1 MGHARK
7 LEDDNPPS
15 SPLNETL
22 LIATMCIVGLQV
34 HVHVKDGSVFSGVF
48 YTASF
53 ENGFGIVLKN
63 AKMTKKG
70 KGKANVAS
78 GSVVETLVIMSPNI
92 VQVVAEGV
100 SLPSNVMGNNES
112 VIVGSAME
120 TLPSKPRLSAAKKHG
135 IEGRGNHHW
144 RQPGANILKRNEHI
158 PDVHQEDIPSSSP
171 SLDNMS
177 ERVKPIKED
186 MLTPEP
192 ISNGFHDAAERPSST
207 DKSSSRSETVDETSE
222 LCQGIK
228 ASSNEPIP
236 IQAIKKAKEFK
247 LNPEAKNF
255 SPSYTKRFSPSPAAM
270 PDLQNVAYIP
280 SNTPMLPV
288 PEPVY
293 PEVGNSPYMPQ
304 TSPHSKFVPYGN
316 LTAGNTVSVFHFPQH
331 MSIAAIA
338 KRRKLLDD
346 DLVISLA
353 DTSWEILDVS
363 SSDVSDSG
371 LAKVSE
377 MCKSLRAVDISRC
390 NKITSMGV
398 SELVQN
404 CRSLETLRCGGCPS
418 SESTARRSLSLFK
431 PDLSNV
437 EEETW
442 EELDVTEIGH
452 GGHSLRWLVW
462 PRIDKDSLEMLSMEC
477 PRIVVNPKPSFL
489 TYSLHEVPREAS
501 PDVALDEPF
510 VKDIDPKTWVVRGV
524 VKIPT
529 TSSLSLT
536 SSSSELSIAE
546 KFRLAFAERDARLA
560 PKRAKNARQ
569 QQRRAERD
577 WMMSSDEAKAMAFA
591 SKATRCLRKK

>member
-7 LEDDNPPS
+7 LEDDNSPS

-22 LIATMCIVGLQV
+22 LIATMCIFGLQV
-34 HVHVKDGSVFSGVF
+34 HVHVRDGSVFSGVF

-70 KGKANVAS
+70 KSKANVAS

-92 VQVVAEGV
+92 VLVVAEGV
-100 SLPSNVMGNNES
+100 SLPSNVTGNNECE
-112 VIVGSAME
+112 IVGSAME
-120 TLPSKPRLSAAKKHG
+120 TLPSKPRLSAAKKNG
-135 IEGRGNHHW
+135 IEGRGNHHR
-144 RQPGANILKRNEHI
+144 RQPGAKILKRNEHI
-158 PDVHQEDIPSSSP
+158 PDVHQEDIQSSS
-171 SLDNMS
+171 SNLDSMS
-177 ERVKPIKED
+177 GRVRPIEEDKLMPKP
-186 MLTPEP
+186 M
-192 ISNGFHDAAERPSST
+192 SNGFHDAAERPSST
-207 DKSSSRSETVDETSE
+207 DNSSSRSETVDETSE
-222 LCQGIK
+222 LCQGLK
-228 ASSNEPIP
+228 ASPNESAPT
-236 IQAIKKAKEFK
+236 QDVKKAKEFK

-255 SPSYTKRFSPSPAAM
+255 SPSYTKRLSPSPAAM
-270 PDLQNVAYIP
+270 PDIGNFAYIP

-304 TSPHSKFVPYGN
+304 TIPPSKFVPYGN
-316 LTAGNTVSVFHFPQH
+316 LTAGNTVVGFHYPQH

-346 DLVISLA
+346 DLIISLA

-462 PRIDKDSLEMLSMEC
+462 PRIDKDSLEMLSIEC

-489 TYSLHEVPREAS
+489 TYTLHEVPREAL

-524 VKIPT
+524 VKNPT
-529 TSSLSLT
+529 TPLLSLT
-536 SSSSELSIAE
+536 SSGELSIAE

-577 WMMSSDEAKAMAFA
+577 WMMSSDEAKAVAFA
-591 SKATRCLRKK
+591 SKATRSLRTK